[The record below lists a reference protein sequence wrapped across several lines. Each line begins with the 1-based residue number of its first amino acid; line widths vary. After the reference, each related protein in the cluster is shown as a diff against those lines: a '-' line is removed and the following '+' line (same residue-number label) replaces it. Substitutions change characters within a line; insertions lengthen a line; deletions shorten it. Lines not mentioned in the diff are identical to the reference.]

1 MFTSLDDLYF
11 APLTEAP
18 AGGPQKFQT
27 ALIEYFGARGT
38 GNEDTP
44 AVIAF
49 FNGRA
54 DLYAADVNFNTVAK
68 KSLSAVHYN
77 YYSRFD

>member
-54 DLYAADVNFNTVAK
+54 DLYAADVNHYLAK
-68 KSLSAVHYN
+68 QEFIRGTSESL
-77 YYSRFD
+77 